1 MKWVGISLAVLVG
14 LIALAF
20 VLELGGLQ
28 WKRFFGP
35 KHEAVRREVFE
46 ETRSYNEAKMQQLA
60 KYKLEYERTTDL
72 DEKEALKAAICTMF
86 ANYDDTR
93 MPQNLQAFLRE
104 MRGY

>member
-1 MKWVGISLAVLVG
+1 MKYVGVG
-14 LIALAF
+14 LLVLIVVVALAF

-28 WKRFFGP
+28 WKRFFAP

-60 KYKLEYERTTDL
+60 KYKLEYERSADVG
-72 DEKEALKAAICTMF
+72 EKEAIASTIRTMF

-93 MPQNLQAFLRE
+93 MPHDLAKFLRNI
-104 MRGY
+104 RGY